1 MTVGVDLS
9 PTTLSHTLT
18 MLEPIARLFGEDGDE
33 IDETRA
39 DEPEPAVDDLDIE
52 PDPSVEEP
60 AGPDTVELSNR
71 IDDLEDEIESTS
83 TSLSA
88 IRNAQ
93 EETADSVEEVNDTVR
108 QLAGIYDQVAA
119 AENPFVD
126 EDDGSNG
133 VVDDAG
139 TVSFDDLKHD
149 DGSAPDH
156 ADGADAADETAD
168 DETEATPERERPS
181 HGIERSLDREA
192 ENGETEDT
200 LESWEFGETEPERE
214 PEPDGEVEPSTH
226 GTDQLVETVPPG
238 YVGDLLVMEWLSR
251 LMDRSGPAGAL
262 RAIEHY
268 HDLGLVS
275 EQVRD
280 RVVSVLGGPSLDVF
294 VDPTRPHEPTIE
306 EHSVSNTYL
315 HALRDLED

>member
-9 PTTLSHTLT
+9 PTTLPHTLT
-18 MLEPIARLFGEDGDE
+18 MLEPIARLFGEDRDE
-33 IDETRA
+33 TDETRA
-39 DEPEPAVDDLDIE
+39 DEPAPATDDLELE
-52 PDPSVEEP
+52 PDPPVDEP

-71 IDDLEDEIESTS
+71 IDDLEDEIESTA

-126 EDDGSNG
+126 EEGANG

-139 TVSFDDLKHD
+139 TVSFDDLKHED
-149 DGSAPDH
+149 RGAG
-156 ADGADAADETAD
+156 GADAAD
-168 DETEATPERERPS
+168 DETEATPEREEPD
-181 HGIERSLDREA
+181 HGAERAPDREA
-192 ENGETEDT
+192 GNGEADQA
-200 LESWEFGETEPERE
+200 LESWTFGKTEPERE
-214 PEPDGEVEPSTH
+214 PAPEGDPESSTH
-226 GTDQLVETVPPG
+226 ETGALVETVPPG
-238 YVGDLLVMEWLSR
+238 YAGDLLVMEWLSR

-262 RAIEHY
+262 RAVEHY

-275 EQVRD
+275 ETVRD
-280 RVVSVLGGPSLDVF
+280 RVVAVLGGPSLDVF